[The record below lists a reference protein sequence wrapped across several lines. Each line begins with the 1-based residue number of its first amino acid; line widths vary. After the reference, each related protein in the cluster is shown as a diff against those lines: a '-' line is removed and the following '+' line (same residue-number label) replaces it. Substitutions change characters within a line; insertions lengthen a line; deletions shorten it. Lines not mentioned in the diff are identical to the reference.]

1 MTQTVIIIIL
11 SAILLVA
18 VFFLGRVAY
27 ISERRSTTIRNLKE
41 KIKRYRMAADD
52 LQPIYT
58 VRRIDAE
65 DDAHE
70 FNGVWAVCRTS
81 CQNGFIHN
89 SCIKIF
95 TDDDDD
101 FNRREAQELCE
112 TLNSK

>member
-52 LQPIYT
+52 LQPTYI

-65 DDAHE
+65 DNAHE
-70 FNGVWAVCRTS
+70 FNGVWAVCRIS

-95 TDDDDD
+95 TDEDDE
-101 FNRREAQELCE
+101 FNKNEADELCDK
-112 TLNSK
+112 LNEK